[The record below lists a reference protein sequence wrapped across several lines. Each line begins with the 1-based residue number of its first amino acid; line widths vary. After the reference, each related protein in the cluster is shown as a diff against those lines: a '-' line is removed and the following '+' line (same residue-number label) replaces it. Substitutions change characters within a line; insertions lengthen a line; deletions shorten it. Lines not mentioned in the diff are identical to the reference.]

1 MNEAYQLL
9 SNHWIQSDFHP
20 CFHGKLPQS
29 LQESL
34 TGRDLELGAPHWPLL
49 QIASTLLT
57 DHHLC
62 SPQDNV
68 YNINLSR
75 FKIRDLD
82 SGTVLLDIKKTCP
95 TGLFS
100 ISLPGTQR
108 DRSHHVLLVCRFIH
122 ISLRLELT
130 VGSRALNRFR
140 LIERHFFRNLLLQ
153 TFRRRKYHFY
163 IDFEIGFCIP
173 NSRNTCEHIYC
184 LPDLDT
190 ILVEE
195 MTSNPFET
203 RSDSFYFVKNK
214 LTMHHK
220 AEHSFTPTPD
230 ASTPGWNSSSAG
242 Q

>member
-1 MNEAYQLL
+1 M
-9 SNHWIQSDFHP
+9 
-20 CFHGKLPQS
+20 
-29 LQESL
+29 
-34 TGRDLELGAPHWPLL
+34 
-49 QIASTLLT
+49 
-57 DHHLC
+57 
-62 SPQDNV
+62 
-68 YNINLSR
+68 
-75 FKIRDLD
+75 D

-108 DRSHHVLLVCRFIH
+108 DRSHVRSGGLVEM
-122 ISLRLELT
+122 LELT

-140 LIERHFFRNLLLQ
+140 LIE
-153 TFRRRKYHFY
+153 RRKYHFY

-195 MTSNPFET
+195 MISNPFET